1 MTATS
6 NATTLTG
13 PPSAT
18 LLARVVPLRVG
29 SGRARG
35 VVERNVLVM
44 RHGWLVVLSGFF
56 EPLFYLLS
64 IGVGLGALVGSVRV
78 GGHLVPYRTFVAP
91 AMLATS
97 AMNAAIAETT
107 FNVFHKLKFSKLYAA
122 VLNTPVAPGD
132 IAIGEITWSVV
143 RGGLYS
149 AAFLIVMAALGVIA
163 SWWAVLALPAAL
175 LLGGAFAS
183 VGMAL
188 TTYMKSWTDFEYVTL
203 VQLPLFLFSAT
214 FYPLSTYP
222 GALQLV
228 VRVTPLYQGVAML
241 RGLVTGDVGW
251 VLLVHAA
258 YLLAMGAVGL
268 TLAERRLE
276 RLLLR

>member
-1 MTATS
+1 MTTG
-6 NATTLTG
+6 TLP

-29 SGRARG
+29 TGRGRG
-35 VVERNVLVM
+35 LVERNALVT
-44 RHGWLVVLSGFF
+44 RRGWLVVVSGFF

-64 IGVGLGALVGSVRV
+64 IGVGLGHLVGAVQL

-107 FNVFHKLKFSKLYAA
+107 FNVFHKLRFSKLYAA
-122 VLNTPVAPGD
+122 VLNTPLGPGD
-132 IAIGEITWSVV
+132 IAVGEITWSVV

-149 AAFLIVMAALGVIA
+149 AIFLLVMAVLGLVS
-163 SWWAVLALPAAL
+163 SWWALLALPAAL
-175 LLGGAFAS
+175 LLGAAFAA

-188 TTYMKSWTDFEYVTL
+188 TTFMRSWQDFEFVTL
-203 VQLPLFLFSAT
+203 IQLPLFLFSAT

-222 GALQLV
+222 GPLQLL
-228 VRVTPLYQGVAML
+228 VRLTPLYQGVAVL
-241 RGLVTGDVGW
+241 RGLVAGDVGW
-251 VLLVHAA
+251 VLLAHVG
-258 YLLAMGAVGL
+258 YLAVMGAAGL
-268 TLAERRLE
+268 VVTERRLA

>member
-1 MTATS
+1 MTS
-6 NATTLTG
+6 ATTAGL
-13 PPSAT
+13 PPVAT
-18 LLARVVPLRVG
+18 LLARVVPVRVG
-29 SGRARG
+29 TGRSRG
-35 VVERNVLVM
+35 VLERNAVNM
-44 RHGWLVVLSGFF
+44 RRGWLVVLSGFF

-64 IGVGLGALVGSVRV
+64 IGVGLGALVGSVHV

-107 FNVFHKLKFSKLYAA
+107 FNVFHKLRFSKLYTA

-132 IAIGEITWSVV
+132 IAVGEISWSVV

-149 AAFLIVMAALGVIA
+149 ATFLVVMAALGLVG
-163 SWWAVLALPAAL
+163 SWWALLALPAAL
-175 LLGGAFAS
+175 LLGGAFAA

-188 TTYMKSWTDFEYVTL
+188 TTFMRSWTDFEYVTL

-222 GALQLV
+222 GPVQLV
-228 VRVTPLYQGVAML
+228 VRLTPLYQGVALL
-241 RGLVTGDVGW
+241 RGLVTGDVGP

-258 YLLAMGAVGL
+258 YLAVMGAVGL
-268 TLAERRLE
+268 VLTARRLE